1 MVKEFINEIRDDM
14 IIQKSSI
21 ENSIVDIENSLK
33 ENKKFLEV
41 LMKDKDDIF
50 NEFSPRDVNHRNQE
64 QIDELEIKI
73 NQDEKKIEDYRE
85 KLDKLNCK
93 INDADKALI
102 ELEELQK

>member
-50 NEFSPRDVNHRNQE
+50 TEFSPRDVNHRNQE
-64 QIDELEIKI
+64 QIDKLEIKI
-73 NQDEKKIEDYRE
+73 NQDEKKVEDYRE

-102 ELEELQK
+102 ELEVLQK